1 MWGPLRTRQLLP
13 ARRDSSC
20 RRNDCL
26 VGSQQARGGASGHR
40 GKASGV
46 DLGQLAT
53 GGRVDDHKIPG
64 IRRVAVALALMLLVL
79 NVLDTV
85 ATNILVLEFGAI
97 EINPIVA
104 PMVGTPLMVALKVGL
119 PLVVIA
125 LATRVRSKSS
135 IVMLSVLVTVY
146 TFVAALGLGQ
156 LAYLH
161 V

>member
-1 MWGPLRTRQLLP
+1 MG
-13 ARRDSSC
+13 
-20 RRNDCL
+20 
-26 VGSQQARGGASGHR
+26 
-40 GKASGV
+40 
-46 DLGQLAT
+46 LGQLAS
-53 GGRVDDHKIPG
+53 GRRVDGHELREL
-64 IRRVAVALALMLLVL
+64 RRLAVVLAVTLLVL

-85 ATNILVLEFGAI
+85 ATNILVLDFGAV

-119 PLVVIA
+119 PIVVIA
-125 LATRVRSKSS
+125 LATRVTSRRA
-135 IVMLSVLVTVY
+135 VLMLSILVAFY